1 MNHRVEFSKNYN
13 ILQGYVNRIE
23 MPDYPERAVLEGL
36 VNALIHRNYLEL
48 GSEVHLD
55 MFDDRLEIYSPGGMC
70 DGSRVQDR
78 DRLVLNGESHMEE
91 RTKGLESMDYLDLLD
106 DEQRRRTAQEVICF
120 LYLLNEQHVLAHLDG
135 MKDVKKTIK
144 QWCNQIKVFYN
155 DDAVQ

>member
-1 MNHRVEFSKNYN
+1 
-13 ILQGYVNRIE
+13 
-23 MPDYPERAVLEGL
+23 
-36 VNALIHRNYLEL
+36 
-48 GSEVHLD
+48 
-55 MFDDRLEIYSPGGMC
+55 
-70 DGSRVQDR
+70 
-78 DRLVLNGESHMEE
+78 MEE